1 MQKVNFILYDYLPIS
16 KALQPISTFGQ
27 PMKNAIVIVIPKK
40 IPTTTIRLFIS
51 KIKNSQLKSNGM
63 LIAI

>member
-1 MQKVNFILYDYLPIS
+1 
-16 KALQPISTFGQ
+16 
-27 PMKNAIVIVIPKK
+27 MKNAIVIVTPKK
-40 IPTTTIRLFIS
+40 IPTTISRLFIS